1 MTSTDK
7 ISLVARAS
15 QLEVLRS
22 LRSRLAKKQGSI
34 VFVPAESG
42 YGKTALS
49 QAFEQECSALT
60 GMTAVLVEC
69 QSPVGNFQVGN
80 LQPLY
85 PFVRVLEELAKRETK
100 SAQKK
105 LAFNIGMSVL
115 SVLPFIGDAI
125 YAVKEIGKDV
135 KEFKKDKD
143 GDKKV
148 SNAVGEVYELLKN
161 YALKSPLVL
170 LLDDMQW
177 SDADSVD
184 LLGHF
189 AEALH
194 ELPILLVVSYRP
206 SVVHDRL
213 APLLSLLKQYSVD
226 GKSILKID
234 IPAFTAGDMD
244 SLCSLLLRSYKHH
257 REFEKWLWEKTS
269 GIPQVVVEY
278 LHYFDRVS
286 PFDAQG
292 NLTDEFKRG
301 EIVPASVHAAFSKLV
316 EQLSD
321 EDRNILSICSA
332 EGNECTAFVASKL
345 MNTDIVTTIK
355 KLRFLQQRTGIIRS
369 LGAQTRYGV
378 KTTVYQFGQTFYQ
391 EHFHELLEFEEK
403 AAIHD
408 QIAALLQKQYADA
421 TDEQTKNLIAPYLA
435 AHHAASG
442 NDTESQ
448 KMLLVSAQVAAD
460 LGSEAIATTAK
471 TRLDE
476 LFQSDADTN
485 QPIRREMNAIVRHLH
500 QESGDI
506 VDGTIAQGFTSID
519 IAAVQRE
526 IVEFYHAGK
535 FTEAIQK
542 AELAMLDLP
551 ENSDRAR
558 ILVLL
563 AKVRME
569 VGEPLASRDSCNQA
583 LKILVNDPNPET
595 QCLAL
600 NTAASIAMFLGEKA
614 AAWDNLQHAAT
625 LCAQLSNEF
634 RLLTITNISTFVA
647 RSNPQEATRYKKAA
661 KQLSKAL
668 HFSRFAED
676 AFGN

>member
-1 MTSTDK
+1 M
-7 ISLVARAS
+7 
-15 QLEVLRS
+15 
-22 LRSRLAKKQGSI
+22 

-42 YGKTALS
+42 YGKTALL
-49 QAFEQECSALT
+49 QAVEQECAAVS
-60 GMTAVLVEC
+60 GMTPVLVEC

-85 PFVRVLEELAKRETK
+85 PFVRVLEELSKRESK

-148 SNAVGEVYELLKN
+148 SNAVGEVVEVLKN
-161 YALKSPLVL
+161 YTLKSPLVL

-184 LLGHF
+184 VLGHF
-189 AEALH
+189 VEMLQDV
-194 ELPILLVVSYRP
+194 PILLVVSYRP

-213 APLLSLLKQYSVD
+213 APLLSLLKQYPAD
-226 GKSILKID
+226 GTTVVKLD
-234 IPAFTAGDMD
+234 VPAFTVGDMNGI
-244 SLCSLLLRSYKHH
+244 CSLLLASYKQN

-286 PFDAQG
+286 PFDAHG
-292 NLTDEFKRG
+292 NLTEEFKRG
-301 EIVPASVHAAFSKLV
+301 EIVPASVHAAFSKLA
-316 EQLSD
+316 EQLSE

-332 EGNECTAFVASKL
+332 EGNECTAFVVSKL

-369 LGAQTRYGV
+369 VGAQTRYGV

-403 AAIHD
+403 AAIHN
-408 QIAALLQKQYADA
+408 QIAALLQKQFADA
-421 TDEQTKNLIAPYLA
+421 SDEQTKNLIAPYLA

-442 NDTESQ
+442 NDTEAQ
-448 KMLLVSAQVAAD
+448 KMLLVSAQVAAE
-460 LGSEAIATTAK
+460 LGSEAIADAAQEHM
-471 TRLDE
+471 DV
-476 LFQSDADTN
+476 LFQSDPDAN
-485 QPIRREMNAIVRHLH
+485 QPIRRELNAIVRTLH
-500 QESGDI
+500 HEAENSPESTLPGYPLL
-506 VDGTIAQGFTSID
+506 D
-519 IAAVQRE
+519 IAAVQQE
-526 IVEFYHAGK
+526 LVELYHNGK
-535 FTEAIQK
+535 FTEAVQK
-542 AELAMLDLP
+542 AELAMLDIDD
-551 ENSDRAR
+551 SDHKAR

-563 AKVRME
+563 ARVRLAM
-569 VGEPLASRDSCNQA
+569 GEPLTARESCTSA
-583 LKILVNDPNPET
+583 VSILVNYPNTET

-600 NTAASIAMFLGEKA
+600 NTAASIAMILGEQA
-614 AAWDNLQHAAT
+614 VAWENLHHAAT
-625 LCAQLSNEF
+625 LCAQLGNEYK
-634 RLLTITNISTFVA
+634 LLTVTNISTLVA
-647 RSNPQEATRYKKAA
+647 RSSPQEASRYKKAA
-661 KQLSKAL
+661 KQLSKSL

>member
-22 LRSRLAKKQGSI
+22 LRARLAKKQGSI

-49 QAFEQECSALT
+49 QAFEQECSALA

-85 PFVRVLEELAKRETK
+85 PFVRVLEELSKRESK

-148 SNAVGEVYELLKN
+148 SNAVGEVYEVLKN

-213 APLLSLLKQYSVD
+213 APLLSLLKQYPAD

-234 IPAFTAGDMD
+234 IPAFTVGDMD
-244 SLCSLLLRSYKHH
+244 SLCSLLLHSYKHH

-292 NLTDEFKRG
+292 NLSEEFKRG

-332 EGNECTAFVASKL
+332 EGNECTAFVVSKL

-408 QIAALLQKQYADA
+408 QIAALLQKQYTDA

-460 LGSEAIATTAK
+460 LGSEAIAGAAQEQM
-471 TRLDE
+471 DV
-476 LFQSDADTN
+476 LFQSDPDAN
-485 QPIRREMNAIVRHLH
+485 QPLRREMNAIMRMVHH
-500 QESGDI
+500 ESEESSEGS
-506 VDGTIAQGFTSID
+506 VQRFPVID
-519 IAAVQRE
+519 IAAVQKE
-526 IVEFYHAGK
+526 MVELYHSEK
-535 FTEAIQK
+535 FTEAVQK
-542 AELAMLDLP
+542 AELAMLDIDDG
-551 ENSDRAR
+551 EHKAR

-563 AKVRME
+563 ARVRLAL
-569 VGEPLASRDSCNQA
+569 GEPLTARESCTSA
-583 LKILVNDPNPET
+583 LNILVNYPNTET

-600 NTAASIAMFLGEKA
+600 NTAASIAMFLGEQA
-614 AAWDNLQHAAT
+614 AAWEHLRHAAT
-625 LCAQLSNEF
+625 LCAQLGNEYK
-634 RLLTITNISTFVA
+634 LLTITNISTLIA
-647 RSNPQEATRYKKAA
+647 RSSPQEASRYKKAA
-661 KQLSKAL
+661 KQLSKSL

-676 AFGN
+676 AFGH

>member
-22 LRSRLAKKQGSI
+22 LRARLAKKQGSI

-49 QAFEQECSALT
+49 QAFEQECSALA

-85 PFVRVLEELAKRETK
+85 PFVRVLEELSKRESK

-148 SNAVGEVYELLKN
+148 SNAVGEVYEVLKN

-213 APLLSLLKQYSVD
+213 APLLSLLKQYPAD

-234 IPAFTAGDMD
+234 IPAFSVGDMD

-292 NLTDEFKRG
+292 NLSEEFKRG
-301 EIVPASVHAAFSKLV
+301 EIVPASVHAAFSKLA

-332 EGNECTAFVASKL
+332 EGNECTAFVVSKL

-408 QIAALLQKQYADA
+408 QIAALLQKQYTDA

-435 AHHAASG
+435 AHHAESG
-442 NDTESQ
+442 NDTEAQ
-448 KMLLVSAQVAAD
+448 KMLVVSAQVAAD
-460 LGSEAIATTAK
+460 MGSTAIAHTAQQ
-471 TRLDE
+471 RLDD
-476 LFQSDADTN
+476 LFHTPEDSH
-485 QPIRREMNAIVRHLH
+485 QPIRREMNAIIRQAHE
-500 QESGDI
+500 ESGETLDDAVFRLSDVDI
-506 VDGTIAQGFTSID
+506 EAL
-519 IAAVQRE
+519 QRE
-526 IVEFYHAGK
+526 IVALYHESK
-535 FTEAIQK
+535 FSEAIQK
-542 AELAMLDLP
+542 AEVGLLDIQD
-551 ENSDRAR
+551 NADRAR

-563 AKVRME
+563 SKVRIE
-569 VGEPLASRDSCNQA
+569 AGELLTARSTCTQA
-583 LKILVNDPNPET
+583 LQLLMNHPNAET
-595 QCLAL
+595 HCLAL
-600 NTAASIAMFLGEKA
+600 NTSASIAIALGEQNL
-614 AAWDNLQHAAT
+614 AWENLQQAAS
-625 LCAQLSNEF
+625 LCGQLGNEF
-634 RLLTITNISTFVA
+634 RLLTITNIATFVA

-661 KQLSKAL
+661 KQLSKSL
-668 HFSRFAED
+668 HFTRFAED
-676 AFGN
+676 AFGH